1 MQTQA
6 QAKYLKI
13 SARKLRLSA
22 DMVRGNRVIDAEN
35 TLRSMPQKGATM
47 VASALKSAVAN
58 AENNYNMRKT
68 SLHISSIT
76 VNEGPT
82 IKRIRPRSR
91 GMTNPILHRMSHIT
105 VVLSDAE
112 VVKKSKKPTK
122 VVKNPAPTKAAKTPA
137 KKETI

>member
-22 DMVRGNRVIDAEN
+22 DMVRGARVVDAEN
-35 TLRSMPQKGATM
+35 TLRSMPQKGAVM
-47 VASALKSAVAN
+47 VAAALKSAVAN

-68 SLHISSIT
+68 GLHINSIT

-82 IKRIRPRSR
+82 LKRIRPRSR
-91 GMTNPILHRMSHIT
+91 GMANPILHRMSHLT
-105 VVLSDAE
+105 VVLSDT
-112 VVKKSKKPTK
+112 VVEKKSKKPTK
-122 VVKNPAPTKAAKTPA
+122 IVKNPASKKAVKTES